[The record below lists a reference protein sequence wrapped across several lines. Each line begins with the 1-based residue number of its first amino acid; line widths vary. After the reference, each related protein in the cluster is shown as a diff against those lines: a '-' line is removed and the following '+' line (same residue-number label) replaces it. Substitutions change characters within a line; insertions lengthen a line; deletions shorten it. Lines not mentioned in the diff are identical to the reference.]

1 MIYKKLYFIVIVRV
15 IGLLL
20 NCVLLALS
28 FVYYKDVLITANLV
42 LVLGLQTVFFI
53 RKLNRLNHDLENFF
67 QTVKNNDSS
76 VTFKSRSSQSGYD
89 PLFSQFDLINKRIQE
104 IKFENENKNQYFSVL
119 VEHVGIGL
127 ISFNEKG
134 NVSIYNS
141 AAKDLFKLPYL
152 FHINQLDRIQEGF
165 SSLILDLPP
174 SEQRLIPFYR
184 NHEMIQLSVKS
195 SVLKLSGEKICLVSF
210 QNIKNELEDRE
221 LDSWQKLIRVLT
233 HEMINS
239 ISPVNSSLSTLID
252 LYRDEESG
260 ECTRVENINSEMILD
275 TVNGLEIIDER
286 IDGLIDFVSRFR
298 DLTLLPRPNFNQLN
312 LVERVNNLSK
322 LLADD
327 FLKENIELKLVSSN
341 EIIEQK
347 ADPVLLDQ
355 ILINVLKN
363 SIQALEGKNNKLISI
378 IIDKNEKNR
387 SYIDVIDNGCGIS
400 KEFQD
405 EVFVP
410 FYTSKKTG
418 SGIGLSLSRQ
428 LMRLHGGIITFRS
441 EPHVETRFR
450 LQF

>member
-15 IGLLL
+15 VGLLI
-20 NCVLLALS
+20 NCMLLTLS
-28 FVYYKDVLITANLV
+28 FVYYNDVLIIANLI
-42 LVLGLQTVFFI
+42 LVLGLQTAFFI
-53 RKLNRLNHDLENFF
+53 RKLNRLNHDLNNFF

-76 VTFKSRSSQSGYD
+76 VTFKSSSSQSGYD

-104 IKFENENKNQYFSVL
+104 IKIENENKNQYFSVL

-127 ISFNEKG
+127 ISFNDQG

-141 AAKDLFKLPYL
+141 AAKDLFKLPNL
-152 FHINQLDRIQEGF
+152 LHINQLERIQKGI

-195 SVLKLSGEKICLVSF
+195 SVLKLSGEKLTLVSF
-210 QNIKNELEDRE
+210 QNIKNELEERE

-233 HEMINS
+233 HEMMNS

-252 LYRDEESG
+252 LYRDEQLG
-260 ECTRVENINSEMILD
+260 ECTRVEDISSEMVTD

-286 IDGLIDFVSRFR
+286 IKGLINFVSRFR
-298 DLTLLPRPNFNQLN
+298 DLTLLPRPKFAQLN
-312 LVERVNNLSK
+312 LLERVKNLSK

-327 FLKENIELKLVSSN
+327 LLKENIEMKLIYSKDK
-341 EIIEQK
+341 IEQK
-347 ADPVLLDQ
+347 ADSVLLDQ
-355 ILINVLKN
+355 ILINLLMN
-363 SIQALEGKNNKLISI
+363 SIQALEGRNNKVISI
-378 IIDKNEKNR
+378 IIDKDEKDKP
-387 SYIDVIDNGCGIS
+387 YIDVIDNGCGIN

-410 FYTSKKTG
+410 FYTSKKDG

-441 EPHVETRFR
+441 EPNVETRFR